1 MKLLTCASVRRRLTA
16 FHDRELP
23 VADQIAV
30 AAHIESCPP
39 CARDAAALSELTE
52 VIRGSVPASGAD
64 REDLSGLRADIL
76 SRLGQERD
84 GMLPARLQRFRDDV
98 HLVWI
103 GMAAAA
109 ATLIC
114 GTLVAGVLYYASPER
129 DDSLAAL
136 ITALGSP
143 GSNEN
148 PVRLQPYNMQF
159 PSPGADVVPAA
170 LVRSM
175 TKDEAI
181 LTLQAI
187 VTREGTVGGL
197 ELLSDQHDRQQ
208 IEQLLDAISRA
219 RFAPAQQRGTPVAV
233 NMVWLLAH
241 TTVHGNRNSE
251 LRIENLEF

>member
-23 VADQIAV
+23 VEEQIAV
-30 AAHIESCPP
+30 GAHIGSCPP
-39 CARDAAALSELTE
+39 CAREAAVLAELSQVFRAAAA
-52 VIRGSVPASGAD
+52 ASGAD
-64 REDLSGLRADIL
+64 RDDLSGLRADIL
-76 SRLGQERD
+76 SRLKQERE

-109 ATLIC
+109 ATLVC
-114 GTLVAGVLYYASPER
+114 GAIMAGLLYYASPER
-129 DDSLAAL
+129 DDSLSAL
-136 ITALGSP
+136 ITALASP

-148 PVRLQPYNMQF
+148 PVRLQPYDMLY
-159 PSPGADVVPAA
+159 PSPGADAVPAA
-170 LVRSM
+170 LVDSM
-175 TKDEAI
+175 TQDEAI

-197 ELLSDQHDRQQ
+197 ELLSDQQGHE

-219 RFAPAQQRGTPVAV
+219 RFAPARRRGSPVAV

-241 TTVHGNRNSE
+241 TTVRQAP
-251 LRIENLEF
+251 RMEN